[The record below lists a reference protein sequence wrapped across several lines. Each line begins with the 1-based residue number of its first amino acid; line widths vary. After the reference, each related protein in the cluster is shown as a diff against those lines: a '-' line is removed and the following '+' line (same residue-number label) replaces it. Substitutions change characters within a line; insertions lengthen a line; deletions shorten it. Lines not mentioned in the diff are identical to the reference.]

1 MLTNLAVLFT
11 IEAGARPA
19 GLPEPLRADGL
30 TQEIGRMF
38 QGGWNLEKLQAVWS
52 KFLAALLGF
61 LPHLLSACVIVAI
74 GFAAVKII
82 PRPIKSMLKKTRLDD
97 VAVVYILRALK
108 IFIWA
113 LVVMMALDAIGVPVT
128 SLLTVFAA
136 VGAAVA
142 LAIKD
147 NLANLASGIVLLFTK
162 PFKAGDY
169 IEVEDVS
176 GTIREI
182 EIMHTS
188 LDTPGNM
195 LVAIPNTKMMTATII
210 NYSAHDTRRQDLVFS
225 ISYEDDLH
233 TAMEVLQKLADE
245 HPLVLKEPEPPLVRV
260 KEQASSSVNLLLRVW
275 SANADYWEL
284 QFDLQEK
291 VKLAFD
297 ANGITIPYEQL
308 DVHQK

>member
-1 MLTNLAVLFT
+1 M
-11 IEAGARPA
+11 
-19 GLPEPLRADGL
+19 
-30 TQEIGRMF
+30 
-38 QGGWNLEKLQAVWS
+38 
-52 KFLAALLGF
+52 
-61 LPHLLSACVIVAI
+61 
-74 GFAAVKII
+74 
-82 PRPIKSMLKKTRLDD
+82 
-97 VAVVYILRALK
+97 
-108 IFIWA
+108 
-113 LVVMMALDAIGVPVT
+113 
-128 SLLTVFAA
+128 
-136 VGAAVA
+136 
-142 LAIKD
+142 
-147 NLANLASGIVLLFTK
+147 
-162 PFKAGDY
+162 AGDY

-245 HPLVLKEPEPPLVRV
+245 HPLVLKEPGTAPRAGQGAGV
-260 KEQASSSVNLLLRVW
+260 LLRQPAPAGL